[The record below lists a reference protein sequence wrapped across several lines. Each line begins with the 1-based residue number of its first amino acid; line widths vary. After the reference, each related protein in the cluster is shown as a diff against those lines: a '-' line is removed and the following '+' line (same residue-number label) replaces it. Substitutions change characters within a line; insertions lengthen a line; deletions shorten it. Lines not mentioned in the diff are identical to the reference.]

1 MVAVAVS
8 LFAMP
13 CAVIWRPSSDSNAAK
28 YAVGVNSEFCWRSV
42 SSMAES
48 RTCVWIG

>member
-1 MVAVAVS
+1 MIADAVS

-13 CAVIWRPSSDSNAAK
+13 SAVIWRARSDRSAAK
-28 YAVGVNSEFCWRSV
+28 YAVGVNSDFCWRSV

-48 RTCVWIG
+48 RTCVWTC